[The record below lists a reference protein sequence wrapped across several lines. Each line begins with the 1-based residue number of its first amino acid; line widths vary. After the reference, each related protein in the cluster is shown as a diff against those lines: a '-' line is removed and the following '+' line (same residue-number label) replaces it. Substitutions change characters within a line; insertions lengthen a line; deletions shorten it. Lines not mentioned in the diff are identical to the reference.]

1 MIESVTAWRGMKRV
15 LLCAAPLLAGCSTLA
30 PSPRLLVPYADY
42 HQHLVSPEFAVVAK
56 APERDARALLAELD
70 TAGIRKAI
78 VLSVGY
84 SFADERKQLS
94 DPDGRTRAEN
104 DWTSAQ
110 VGLGNGRLIGF
121 CSANPM
127 RDAALAEVE
136 RCLGLPGMAGIKIH
150 VGNGGLSF
158 RNPDHVARL
167 GSLFA
172 LAERR
177 QVPVLVHMRPRGGS
191 DYGAEDVPVFLDRIV
206 ARAPS
211 VPVIVA
217 HLGASSP
224 GYVAQNDEVMAAFAA
239 AARSPAMRNIFFD
252 VSANIGDATTTAE
265 AATVVQRMRQIGID
279 HFVYGSDL
287 SPPGGTIAS
296 GWQQFR
302 NKLPLTEAELR
313 RIADRRLPFLR

>member
-1 MIESVTAWRGMKRV
+1 MRLIALACLALSSCATSTNPAPSVT
-15 LLCAAPLLAGCSTLA
+15 PF
-30 PSPRLLVPYADY
+30 ADY
-42 HQHLVSPEFAVVAK
+42 HQHLVSPDFAVVAK
-56 APERDARALLAELD
+56 VPERDARALLAEMD
-70 TAGIRKAI
+70 AAGIRKAV

-104 DWTSAQ
+104 DWTSGQ
-110 VGLGNGRLIGF
+110 VGLGSGRLVGF
-121 CSANPM
+121 CGANPM
-127 RDAALAEVE
+127 RDAALAEIE
-136 RCLGLPGMAGIKIH
+136 RCLGLPGMAGVKIH

-167 GSLFA
+167 GNLFA

-177 QVPVLVHMRPRGGS
+177 KVPILIHMRPRGGS
-191 DYGAEDVPVFLDRIV
+191 DYGAQDIPVFIDRIL

-239 AARSPAMRNIFFD
+239 AARSPAMRNLYFD
-252 VSANIGDATTTAE
+252 VSANIGDATTNE
-265 AATVVQRMRQIGID
+265 QAATVVARMRQIGIG

-287 SPPGGTIAS
+287 SPPGGTIAA

-302 NKLPLTEAELR
+302 NKLPLTPAELR
-313 RIADRRLPFLR
+313 RIANQRLPFLR